1 MSCFSITIMF
11 VVTWNSL
18 ILFLEILSSVVSL
31 RLCVLDCVS
40 YMNSFCCHL
49 NLLILFGRNNIL
61 CVILLCVSFRLLNIC
76 FKILSDF
83 LSFGNPFS
91 IGLFLDSLVW
101 ADSIKEVCRLMKK
114 LADLFCKVTTVLLS
128 DLVLLMAGIDS
139 SSFLSG
145 SIKIVVVG

>member
-1 MSCFSITIMF
+1 MF

-31 RLCVLDCVS
+31 RLCVLDFVS

-49 NLLILFGRNNIL
+49 NLFILLGRKIIL
-61 CVILLCVSFRLLNIC
+61 CVILLFVSFRLLNIC

-83 LSFGNPFS
+83 LSFGNLFS

-101 ADSIKEVCRLMKK
+101 ADSIKEVCCLM
-114 LADLFCKVTTVLLS
+114 
-128 DLVLLMAGIDS
+128 
-139 SSFLSG
+139 
-145 SIKIVVVG
+145 